1 MIAII
6 HDNLKLVI
14 TIKNMKSNFKSVL
27 FLVLI
32 AMVLPE
38 LLTGSSSIS
47 TFLNPVHLVILFF
60 GYGLPVILVREIAVR
75 NHLSFGGI
83 FIFGFAAGVFSEGFL
98 AKTLIRA
105 SELPISQ
112 YNHYGYFLGVS
123 FPFTVVISFWHAL
136 ASVLVPILLVHW
148 LYPGNSNQPWLN
160 KKITAVLTIIILAL
174 GSAALLGKEIV
185 KGTPLQLAVLLG
197 LMLISFL
204 IARRFVQTTDT
215 TETSTNLTLKPV
227 WLGMSLLL
235 TYFLLLM
242 FIAGNKLPLIL
253 FFVIFFFI
261 IWLYYEILK
270 RNGWL
275 TQRNLILFG
284 IGNYLQN
291 TILATLLAFTL
302 PATLIERVA
311 TGVVAIILLTWL
323 ARKIK
328 KLNAPV
334 ISIAK

>member
-1 MIAII
+1 MR
-6 HDNLKLVI
+6 
-14 TIKNMKSNFKSVL
+14 SNFKSAV

-47 TFLNPVHLVILFF
+47 TFLNPVHLIILFL
-60 GYGLPVILVREIAVR
+60 GYGVAVLLVREIAVR
-75 NHLSFGGI
+75 NNLSFDGI
-83 FIFGFAAGVFSEGFL
+83 FILGFAFGIFNEGLL

-123 FPFTVVISFWHAL
+123 FPFTVAISFWHAL
-136 ASVLVPILLVHW
+136 ASVLVPILLVYW
-148 LYPGNSNQPWLN
+148 LCPENSKHPWLN
-160 KKITAVLTIIILAL
+160 KKLTAVLTTILLAL
-174 GSAALLGKEIV
+174 GSVALLGKEIV

-204 IARRFVQTTDT
+204 IARRFVQTADT
-215 TETSTNLTLKPV
+215 NETSTNLTLKPV

-261 IWLYYEILK
+261 IWLYYKILK

-275 TQRNLILFG
+275 NQRNLILFG

-291 TILATLLAFTL
+291 TVLATLLAFTI

-311 TGVVAIILLTWL
+311 TGIVAIILLTWL

-328 KLNAPV
+328 KY
-334 ISIAK
+334 